1 MQYSSSAIS
10 GKWLRGMVAAAAI
23 AVLLLPV
30 SPYLQARSQRAFGE
44 SSGID
49 TWQHVHVRIL
59 ARGSHVSSGAGNM
72 DSYLVLLSNRKNRA
86 PFAARLVDYYASF
99 EHGITDEAI
108 ASHGQFRVTASAAIY
123 CEMDAKAFVISR
135 AFDPGAIEKISGSLP
150 CFVVRQ

>member
-1 MQYSSSAIS
+1 MKYSSSAIS

-30 SPYLQARSQRAFGE
+30 SPYLQAPFSAGIGE

-59 ARGSHVSSGAGNM
+59 ARGSHVSSGSREHR
-72 DSYLVLLSNRKNRA
+72 DVLSGPMYPIGENRA
-86 PFAARLVDYYASF
+86 PFAARLVDYYAGF

-108 ASHGQFRVTASAAIY
+108 TLPRAVPGDCKRGNLLRN
-123 CEMDAKAFVISR
+123 DA
-135 AFDPGAIEKISGSLP
+135 
-150 CFVVRQ
+150 